1 MERVRR
7 SLALPVAVIVVALLL
22 AAEVARL
29 TVSAAVAE
37 DRPQLALDL
46 APDAPQVLASVAMAQ
61 IGEAAAK
68 GGDPSE
74 ETMMRLRRV
83 AAAAPLRLEPFL
95 VQAALAQRAGD
106 YARAETLLRQARLR
120 DPRSPAALYLLG
132 DVSIQQGK
140 TLEGLQNL
148 AALSRILPE
157 TSVQMT
163 SALAQ
168 YARTPGAR
176 SELPGILADNPQLKK
191 PLLIALAADPDN
203 ADLILTLAGPDARST
218 DRDSRNWQSRLLRGF
233 VQRGQYDNAY
243 RLWRRFIGMADGPKP
258 LLFNGEFRKIPSLP
272 PFGWELVASAA
283 GFAEVGNGSLRI
295 LYYGREDSELASQL
309 LLLPPGRYR
318 FRAPIK
324 GRLAPGALAWTLR
337 CREGA
342 SQLLEQRVGEG
353 GTSVE
358 FAVPSARCDAQ
369 LLQLSGIRQDMP
381 QDSDVLIGPARIE
394 RVGE

>member
-7 SLALPVAVIVVALLL
+7 SLAIPVTVIVVALLL

-37 DRPQLALDL
+37 DRPHLALDL

-68 GGDPSE
+68 GGDPSG

-106 YARAETLLRQARLR
+106 YARAEALLRQARLR
-120 DPRSPAALYLLG
+120 NPRSPAALYLLA
-132 DVSIQQGK
+132 DVYIQQGK

-157 TSVQMT
+157 TSVQLT

-176 SELPGILADNPQLKK
+176 SELPGILKDNPQLKK
-191 PLLIALAADPDN
+191 PLLNALAADPDN
-203 ADLILTLAGPDARST
+203 ADLILTLAGSDARAT
-218 DRDSRNWQSRLLRGF
+218 DRDSRN
-233 VQRGQYDNAY
+233 
-243 RLWRRFIGMADGPKP
+243 
-258 LLFNGEFRKIPSLP
+258 
-272 PFGWELVASAA
+272 
-283 GFAEVGNGSLRI
+283 
-295 LYYGREDSELASQL
+295 
-309 LLLPPGRYR
+309 
-318 FRAPIK
+318 
-324 GRLAPGALAWTLR
+324 
-337 CREGA
+337 
-342 SQLLEQRVGEG
+342 
-353 GTSVE
+353 
-358 FAVPSARCDAQ
+358 
-369 LLQLSGIRQDMP
+369 
-381 QDSDVLIGPARIE
+381 
-394 RVGE
+394 